1 MLLHSI
7 TIFPGCLTISGYV
20 IFAST
25 PMLKIHKNPC
35 VCGDKLDRRMLYK
48 ILYMVDMGLDLY
60 ITYINVY
67 KKGMTR
73 LHFQF

>member
-1 MLLHSI
+1 
-7 TIFPGCLTISGYV
+7 
-20 IFAST
+20 
-25 PMLKIHKNPC
+25 MLKIHKNPC